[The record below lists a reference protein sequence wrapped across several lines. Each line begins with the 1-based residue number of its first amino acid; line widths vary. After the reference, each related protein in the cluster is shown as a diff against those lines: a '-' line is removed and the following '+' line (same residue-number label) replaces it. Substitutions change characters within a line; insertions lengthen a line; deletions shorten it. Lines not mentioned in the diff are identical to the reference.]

1 MSLTLA
7 LRSALSGLSASQIGL
22 GVTASNITNANT
34 EGYTRKVAQL
44 KSQVIGNQ
52 SVGGGVTV
60 AAITRNI
67 SESLQ
72 LETRNQATKLAEDT
86 ARFSFLDRI
95 QGIFGAPSANSSLTA
110 RLTEFTNQL
119 ESIAVNPN
127 DPVRHTELLSLGR
140 TLANQVRSNA
150 GSIQEL
156 RADVDREL
164 ETSVSAV
171 NTAIDE
177 ILQLNEKISRNTA
190 MGLATGDLEDQ
201 RDMAVNKIAEQLS
214 IRVFKRDNNELV
226 VYTASGFKLVDNS
239 PQYLDYT
246 ASAQVQPD
254 TLLEE
259 GGFNQI
265 GLVGSSL
272 PADQTTNMR
281 SGRMQGL
288 LDLRDNV
295 LPDMASQ
302 LENISRTL
310 KDTINAV
317 HNQGTAFPPPQSLTG
332 TRTLNGTDP
341 FLASGTLRLAI
352 TNSAGAYVDYVD
364 VDMATAT
371 AGSTVNSFMAAVNA
385 STTAV
390 GGVAFSTL
398 GQLSLVNGKLEV
410 KALGS
415 NRIAIGNAS
424 APAATATEN
433 VTGRDLGISHYFGLN
448 DFFTSRIDATNPSRL
463 VSSDTWRLTDS
474 FVGTGSVRLAVTD
487 AGGAVLNS
495 HDLDLATL
503 GGTINDL
510 VNAVNTAPGL
520 GMTASIGTDGKLRLV
535 ADNSDQSITINLL
548 SPPAT
553 ETTTGK
559 PFTSFFDFHDTRH
572 SALSLEVRP
581 TLIANPQQIT
591 RGTLNTVAITPPITV
606 PIMAVTAGDATNAQ
620 ALADSLGK
628 NIMFPATRSL
638 NSLST
643 SLSSYATLFLSASA
657 HTVAEF
663 EDTYRNQL
671 SLQKELEARS
681 SAVSGV
687 DIEQEMANLVLLE
700 NAYNAA
706 ARVVKVTSDMLDQ
719 LETLV

>member
-22 GVTASNITNANT
+22 DVTANNITNANT

-72 LETRNQATKLAEDT
+72 LETRNQATRLAEDN

-150 GSIQEL
+150 GSLQEL

-171 NTAIDE
+171 NNAIDE
-177 ILQLNEKISRNTA
+177 ILQLNEKISRNTT

-214 IRVFKRDNNELV
+214 IRVFRRDNNELV

-272 PADQTTNMR
+272 PADLTTNMR

-332 TRTLNGTDP
+332 TRTLNGTDS

-371 AGSTVNSFMAAVNA
+371 AGGTVNSFMAAVNA

-410 KALGS
+410 KALGG

-424 APAATATEN
+424 APAATATES

-448 DFFTSRIDATNPSRL
+448 DFFTSRIDETNPSRL
-463 VSSDTWRLTDS
+463 VSADTWRLTDS
-474 FVGTGSVRLAVTD
+474 FVGTGNVRLAVTD

-559 PFTSFFDFHDTRH
+559 PFTRFFDFQDTRH

-643 SLSSYATLFLSASA
+643 SLPSYATLFLSASA
-657 HTVAEF
+657 RTVAEF
-663 EDTYRNQL
+663 EDTYSNQL

-706 ARVVKVTSDMLDQ
+706 ARVVKVTSDMFDQ

>member
-22 GVTASNITNANT
+22 DVAASNITNANT
-34 EGYTRKVAQL
+34 EGYTRKIAQL

-72 LETRNQATKLAEDT
+72 LEMRTQTSKLAEDD
-86 ARFSFLDRI
+86 ARFSFIDRI
-95 QGIFGAPSANSSLTA
+95 QTVFGAPSANTSLTA

-119 ESIAVNPN
+119 ESIALNPN

-140 TLANQVRSNA
+140 TLANQISSNA
-150 GSIQEL
+150 SAIQEL
-156 RADVDREL
+156 RSDVDREL
-164 ETSVSAV
+164 ETSVTTI
-171 NTAIDE
+171 NQAIDD
-177 ILQLNEKISRNTA
+177 IGQLNEKISRNTT

-201 RDMAVNKIAEQLS
+201 RDIAVNKIAEQLS
-214 IRVFKRDNNELV
+214 IRVFKRDNNEIV

-239 PQYLDYT
+239 PQYLEYT
-246 ASAQVQPD
+246 PAAFVQPD

-259 GGFNQI
+259 GGFNTI
-265 GLVGSSL
+265 GFTDTSL
-272 PADQTTNMR
+272 PTDLTTNTR

-288 LDLRDNV
+288 LDLRDAV

-310 KDTINAV
+310 KDALNAI
-317 HNQGTAFPPPQSLTG
+317 HNQGTAFPPPKTLTG
-332 TRTLNGTDP
+332 IRTLNSTDP
-341 FLASGTLRLAI
+341 FTATGTLRFAV
-352 TNSAGAYVDYVD
+352 TNSGGEYVDYVD

-371 AGSTVNSFMAAVNA
+371 AGGTINSFITAVNA

-390 GGVAFSTL
+390 GGVAFSTV

-410 KALGS
+410 AALGS
-415 NRIAIGNAS
+415 NRIALGEGA
-424 APAATATEN
+424 APATTATES
-433 VTGRDLGISHYFGLN
+433 VTGKGLGIAHFFGLN
-448 DFFTSRIDATNPSRL
+448 DFFTSRVDETNPARL
-463 VSSDTWRLTDS
+463 VSGETYRLTDA

-487 AGGAVLNS
+487 ASGVVVNS
-495 HDLDLATL
+495 YDLDLATL

-510 VNAVNTAPGL
+510 VNDINAAAGL

-535 ADNSDQSITINLL
+535 ADNSDESIAVNLL

-553 ETTTGK
+553 ETVTGLNFMTYFNFQD
-559 PFTSFFDFHDTRH
+559 PRH
-572 SALSLEVRP
+572 SATSLEVRAE
-581 TLIANPQQIT
+581 LISNPQRLT
-591 RGTLNTVAITPPITV
+591 RGVLNPVTITPPITD
-606 PIMAVTAGDATNAQ
+606 PIFAVTAGDATNAQ
-620 ALADSLGK
+620 ALANSLEQ
-628 NIMFPATRSL
+628 NRSFAATRSL

-643 SLSSYATLFLSASA
+643 SLTSYATLFLSASA
-657 HTVAEF
+657 RTVAEY
-663 EDTYRNQL
+663 EETYTGQL
-671 SLQKELEARS
+671 GLQKELEARS

-706 ARVVKVTSDMLDQ
+706 ARVVKVTSDMFEK
-719 LETLV
+719 LESIV